1 MKRKARAEIV
11 VETRGGTVVAIYS
24 ADPTARVMLVDW
36 DEFEDCERPAVF
48 FPIDAMSQMPTDT
61 ERLVKLG
68 MEHPRRR
75 AAQ

>member
-11 VETRGGTVVAIYS
+11 VETRGGTVVAMYC
-24 ADPTARVMLVDW
+24 ADPLARVMLVHW

-48 FPIDAMSQMPTDT
+48 FPIDAMSQMPSDT

-68 MEHPRRR
+68 LAHRRR
-75 AAQ
+75 RVAQ